1 MGEARGK
8 MSGSGDFF
16 GGFVGDWFSGT
27 GIRMDDSMMPKKCG
41 WFFFSTRNRMVF
53 GVGMIFRFQEV
64 DSRSG
69 FPIERSQRGWLLHL
83 RPRLSARG
91 GLIGRY
97 YRTPGCSEGVKG
109 GSDFSGTK
117 GE

>member
-1 MGEARGK
+1 
-8 MSGSGDFF
+8 
-16 GGFVGDWFSGT
+16 
-27 GIRMDDSMMPKKCG
+27 MDDSMMPKKCG

>member
-41 WFFFSTRNRMVF
+41 WFFFFDEKSYGF
-53 GVGMIFRFQEV
+53 W
-64 DSRSG
+64 SG
-69 FPIERSQRGWLLHL
+69 H
-83 RPRLSARG
+83 
-91 GLIGRY
+91 
-97 YRTPGCSEGVKG
+97 
-109 GSDFSGTK
+109 DFSIPRIRFPKWISHRAIPEGMVAAPAT
-117 GE
+117 